1 MTAQSTHEVTQAQAK
16 DPTARTRRG
25 RLRGAYHRIH
35 LAVRE
40 MNYASQRVVEL
51 QAPWAADSQW
61 HRR

>member
-1 MTAQSTHEVTQAQAK
+1 MTAQSIHEVTQAQTK
-16 DPTARTRRG
+16 DPIAQTRPG
-25 RLRGAYHRIH
+25 RLRGACHRIH

-40 MNYASQRVVEL
+40 MKYASQRVVEL